1 MTISLKGAAMVVL
14 LPLTLK
20 AQPVQDVRIS
30 WTPEQPVQGTL
41 FQIHVTQVS
50 ADDAVSGRMAGEPLH
65 FTRKAEIWEALAAA
79 PLDQGSKLDVTIV
92 ITRSAVKDTV
102 RVSVPMAKG
111 DYKLEKLTVA
121 PRFGTPPDSAIQAR
135 MDREREKA
143 LAVSRASHNTPRLWD
158 EIVKPR
164 DTRITSAFGSGREFN
179 GRVQSRH
186 TGTDFAG
193 AIGSPVR
200 AAARG
205 VVALVDTFYLAG
217 RVIYID
223 HGEGLVSAY
232 FHLSRQDVAKGDTVA
247 AGQQIGLVGATGRV
261 TGPHLHW
268 VVRYGAVSV
277 DPLSLIA
284 LGTRKRETS

>member
-1 MTISLKGAAMVVL
+1 MTISLKAAAMVVL

-143 LAVSRASHNTPRLWD
+143 LAVSRASHNTPR
-158 EIVKPR
+158 
-164 DTRITSAFGSGREFN
+164 
-179 GRVQSRH
+179 
-186 TGTDFAG
+186 
-193 AIGSPVR
+193 
-200 AAARG
+200 
-205 VVALVDTFYLAG
+205 
-217 RVIYID
+217 
-223 HGEGLVSAY
+223 
-232 FHLSRQDVAKGDTVA
+232 
-247 AGQQIGLVGATGRV
+247 
-261 TGPHLHW
+261 HW
-268 VVRYGAVSV
+268 RFR
-277 DPLSLIA
+277 
-284 LGTRKRETS
+284 T